1 MQTTIIIRLPTNKSK
16 DMLELDF
23 TTIITAIVSL
33 IGGGWLFNLYSAKPR
48 KTSIELENVGK
59 AMEEM
64 NGVINTMKESS
75 RVYREDTDK
84 TIRGLNT
91 KIENLEKS
99 IKVKDEA
106 IYSAYD
112 CPFPDKSSD
121 CIVLKVY
128 KKCHE
133 CSIETQIVQD
143 NDEQESEDGE

>member
-1 MQTTIIIRLPTNKSK
+1 M
-16 DMLELDF
+16 ELDV

-64 NGVINTMKESS
+64 NGVIKTMKESS
-75 RVYREDTDK
+75 RTYREETDR

-121 CIVLKVY
+121 CIVLRVY

-133 CSIETQIVQD
+133 CSIETQVFED
-143 NDEQESEDGE
+143 SAESQE

>member
-1 MQTTIIIRLPTNKSK
+1 MF
-16 DMLELDF
+16 ELDV

-33 IGGGWLFNLYSAKPR
+33 IGGGWIFNVYSAKPR

-64 NGVINTMKESS
+64 NGVITTMKESS
-75 RVYREDTDK
+75 RIYREDTDR
-84 TIRGLNT
+84 TIKVLNT
-91 KIENLEKS
+91 KIENLEKT

-128 KKCHE
+128 KKCSE
-133 CSIETQIVQD
+133 CSIDTQIVKD
-143 NDEQESEDGE
+143 NDIQDLEELE

>member
-1 MQTTIIIRLPTNKSK
+1 MF
-16 DMLELDF
+16 ELDF
-23 TTIITAIVSL
+23 TTIITAIVSV

-75 RVYREDTDK
+75 RTYRDETDR

-112 CPFPDKSSD
+112 CPFSDKSSD

-128 KKCHE
+128 KKCRE

-143 NDEQESEDGE
+143 DEIQESEDGE

>member
-1 MQTTIIIRLPTNKSK
+1 
-16 DMLELDF
+16 MLELDV

-33 IGGGWLFNLYSAKPR
+33 IGGGWIFNVYSAKPR

-64 NGVINTMKESS
+64 NGVITTMKESS
-75 RVYREDTDK
+75 RIYREDTDR
-84 TIRGLNT
+84 TIKVLNT
-91 KIENLEKS
+91 KIENLEKT

-112 CPFPDKSSD
+112 CPFPDKSSE

-128 KKCHE
+128 KKCSE
-133 CSIETQIVQD
+133 CSIYTQIV
-143 NDEQESEDGE
+143 NDEIKESEDVE

>member
-1 MQTTIIIRLPTNKSK
+1 
-16 DMLELDF
+16 MLELDV

-33 IGGGWLFNLYSAKPR
+33 IGGGWIFNVYSAKPR

-59 AMEEM
+59 AMDEM
-64 NGVINTMKESS
+64 NGVITTMKESS
-75 RVYREDTDK
+75 RIYREDTDR
-84 TIRGLNT
+84 TIKVLNT

-143 NDEQESEDGE
+143 DVQESEDGEQ

>member
-1 MQTTIIIRLPTNKSK
+1 M
-16 DMLELDF
+16 MGLDV
-23 TTIITAIVSL
+23 TTIITAIVGL

-64 NGVINTMKESS
+64 NGVIKTMKESS
-75 RVYREDTDK
+75 RTYREETDK

-133 CSIETQIVQD
+133 CSIETQIVND
-143 NDEQESEDGE
+143 NDVQESDDVE

>member
-1 MQTTIIIRLPTNKSK
+1 MF
-16 DMLELDF
+16 ELDV

-33 IGGGWLFNLYSAKPR
+33 IGGGWIFNVYSAKPR

-64 NGVINTMKESS
+64 NGVITTMKESS
-75 RVYREDTDK
+75 RIYREDTDR
-84 TIRGLNT
+84 TIKVLNT
-91 KIENLEKS
+91 KIENLEKT

-128 KKCHE
+128 KKCSE
-133 CSIETQIVQD
+133 CSIDTQIVKD
-143 NDEQESEDGE
+143 NDMHDLDELE

>member
-1 MQTTIIIRLPTNKSK
+1 MF
-16 DMLELDF
+16 ELDF
-23 TTIITAIVSL
+23 TTIITAIVSV

-75 RVYREDTDK
+75 RTYRDETDK
-84 TIRGLNT
+84 TIRVLNT

-112 CPFPDKSSD
+112 CPFPEKSSD

-128 KKCHE
+128 KKCRE
-133 CSIETQIVQD
+133 CSIETQIVKD
-143 NDEQESEDGE
+143 DIQESEDAE

>member
-1 MQTTIIIRLPTNKSK
+1 
-16 DMLELDF
+16 MLELDF

-64 NGVINTMKESS
+64 NGVIKTMKESS
-75 RVYREDTDK
+75 RIYREDTDR
-84 TIRGLNT
+84 TIKVLNT
-91 KIENLEKS
+91 KIENLEKT

>member
-1 MQTTIIIRLPTNKSK
+1 M
-16 DMLELDF
+16 ELDF

-64 NGVINTMKESS
+64 NGVIKTMKESS
-75 RVYREDTDK
+75 RTYREETDR
-84 TIRGLNT
+84 TIRVLNT

-128 KKCHE
+128 KKCHD
-133 CSIETQIVQD
+133 CSIDTKIVQD
-143 NDEQESEDGE
+143 NDIQESEDVE

>member
-1 MQTTIIIRLPTNKSK
+1 M
-16 DMLELDF
+16 MELDY

-33 IGGGWLFNLYSAKPR
+33 IGGGWIFNVYSAKPR

-64 NGVINTMKESS
+64 NGVITTMKESS
-75 RVYREDTDK
+75 RIYREDTDR
-84 TIRGLNT
+84 TIKVLNT
-91 KIENLEKS
+91 KIENFEKT

-112 CPFPDKSSD
+112 CPFPDKSSE

-128 KKCHE
+128 KKCSE
-133 CSIETQIVQD
+133 CSIDTQIVKD
-143 NDEQESEDGE
+143 NDMQDLDELE

>member
-1 MQTTIIIRLPTNKSK
+1 MF
-16 DMLELDF
+16 ELDF
-23 TTIITAIVSL
+23 TTIITAIVSV

-64 NGVINTMKESS
+64 NGVIKTMKESS
-75 RVYREDTDK
+75 RTYREETDR

-99 IKVKDEA
+99 IKVKEEA

-133 CSIETQIVQD
+133 CSIETQVFED
-143 NDEQESEDGE
+143 SAESQE

>member
-1 MQTTIIIRLPTNKSK
+1 M
-16 DMLELDF
+16 MGLDV

-64 NGVINTMKESS
+64 NGVITTMKESS
-75 RVYREDTDK
+75 RIYREDTDR
-84 TIRGLNT
+84 TIRGLNA

-128 KKCHE
+128 KKCSE
-133 CSIETQIVQD
+133 CSIDPQIIKD
-143 NDEQESEDGE
+143 NDMQESDELE

>member
-1 MQTTIIIRLPTNKSK
+1 
-16 DMLELDF
+16 MLELDV

-33 IGGGWLFNLYSAKPR
+33 IGGGWIFNVYSAKPR

-59 AMEEM
+59 AMDEM
-64 NGVINTMKESS
+64 NGVITTMKESS
-75 RVYREDTDK
+75 RVYREDTDR

-121 CIVLKVY
+121 CIVLRVY

-133 CSIETQIVQD
+133 CSIETQIAQD
-143 NDEQESEDGE
+143 DDVQESEDGE

>member
-1 MQTTIIIRLPTNKSK
+1 M
-16 DMLELDF
+16 MELDY

-64 NGVINTMKESS
+64 NGVITTMKESS
-75 RVYREDTDK
+75 RVYREDTDR

-121 CIVLKVY
+121 CIVLRVY

-143 NDEQESEDGE
+143 DEIQESDDSE

>member
-1 MQTTIIIRLPTNKSK
+1 M
-16 DMLELDF
+16 MELDY

-33 IGGGWLFNLYSAKPR
+33 IGGGWIFNVYSAKPR

-64 NGVINTMKESS
+64 NGVITTMKESS
-75 RVYREDTDK
+75 RIYREDTDR
-84 TIRGLNT
+84 TIKVLNT
-91 KIENLEKS
+91 KIENLEKT
-99 IKVKDEA
+99 IKVKDED

-128 KKCHE
+128 KKCSE
-133 CSIETQIVQD
+133 CSIDTQIVKD
-143 NDEQESEDGE
+143 NDMHELDELE

>member
-1 MQTTIIIRLPTNKSK
+1 M
-16 DMLELDF
+16 ELDF
-23 TTIITAIVSL
+23 TTIITAVVSL

-64 NGVINTMKESS
+64 NGVIKTMKESS
-75 RVYREDTDK
+75 KTYREETDR
-84 TIRGLNT
+84 TIRCLNT

-128 KKCHE
+128 KKCHD
-133 CSIETQIVQD
+133 CSIETQIVKD
-143 NDEQESEDGE
+143 DIKESDGGE

>member
-1 MQTTIIIRLPTNKSK
+1 
-16 DMLELDF
+16 MLELDV

-33 IGGGWLFNLYSAKPR
+33 IGGGWIFNVYSAKPR

-64 NGVINTMKESS
+64 NGVITTMKESS
-75 RVYREDTDK
+75 RIYREDTDS
-84 TIRGLNT
+84 TIKVLNT
-91 KIENLEKS
+91 KIENLEKT

-128 KKCHE
+128 KKCSE
-133 CSIETQIVQD
+133 CSIDTQIVKD
-143 NDEQESEDGE
+143 NDMQEIDELE

>member
-1 MQTTIIIRLPTNKSK
+1 MF
-16 DMLELDF
+16 ELDV

-33 IGGGWLFNLYSAKPR
+33 IGGGWIFNVYSAKPR

-75 RVYREDTDK
+75 RIYREDTDR

-99 IKVKDEA
+99 IKIKEEA

-128 KKCHE
+128 KKCRD
-133 CSIETQIVQD
+133 CNIETQVFED
-143 NDEQESEDGE
+143 SAESQE

>member
-1 MQTTIIIRLPTNKSK
+1 M
-16 DMLELDF
+16 MELDY

-33 IGGGWLFNLYSAKPR
+33 IGGGWIFNVYSAKPR

-64 NGVINTMKESS
+64 NGVITTMKESS
-75 RVYREDTDK
+75 RIYREDTDR
-84 TIRGLNT
+84 TIKVLNT
-91 KIENLEKS
+91 KIENLEKT

-128 KKCHE
+128 KKCSE
-133 CSIETQIVQD
+133 CSIDTQIIKD
-143 NDEQESEDGE
+143 NDMQETDELE

>member
-1 MQTTIIIRLPTNKSK
+1 M
-16 DMLELDF
+16 MELDY

-33 IGGGWLFNLYSAKPR
+33 IGGGWIFNVYSAKPR

-64 NGVINTMKESS
+64 NGVITTMKESS
-75 RVYREDTDK
+75 RIYREDTDR
-84 TIRGLNT
+84 TIKVLNT
-91 KIENLEKS
+91 KIENLEKT

-112 CPFPDKSSD
+112 CPFPDKSSE

-128 KKCHE
+128 KKCSE
-133 CSIETQIVQD
+133 CSIDTQIVKD
-143 NDEQESEDGE
+143 NDMQELDELE

>member
-1 MQTTIIIRLPTNKSK
+1 
-16 DMLELDF
+16 MLELDY

-33 IGGGWLFNLYSAKPR
+33 IGGGWIFNVYSAKPR

-64 NGVINTMKESS
+64 NGVITTMKESS
-75 RVYREDTDK
+75 RVYREDTDR

-133 CSIETQIVQD
+133 CSIETQIVND
-143 NDEQESEDGE
+143 NDVQESEVVE

>member
-1 MQTTIIIRLPTNKSK
+1 
-16 DMLELDF
+16 MLELDV

-33 IGGGWLFNLYSAKPR
+33 IGGGWIFNVYSAKPR

-64 NGVINTMKESS
+64 NGVIKTMKESS
-75 RVYREDTDK
+75 RTYREETDR

-91 KIENLEKS
+91 KIDNLEKS

-143 NDEQESEDGE
+143 NEIQESEDVE

>member
-1 MQTTIIIRLPTNKSK
+1 M
-16 DMLELDF
+16 MELDV

-33 IGGGWLFNLYSAKPR
+33 IGGGWIFNVYSAKPR

-75 RVYREDTDK
+75 RIYREDTDR
-84 TIRGLNT
+84 TIRCLNT
-91 KIENLEKS
+91 KIDNLEKS

-121 CIVLKVY
+121 CIVLRVY

-143 NDEQESEDGE
+143 DDVQESEDVD

>member
-1 MQTTIIIRLPTNKSK
+1 MF
-16 DMLELDF
+16 DFDF
-23 TTIITAIVSL
+23 TTIITAVVSL

-59 AMEEM
+59 AMDEM
-64 NGVINTMKESS
+64 NGVIKTMKESS
-75 RVYREDTDK
+75 KTYREETDR

-112 CPFPDKSSD
+112 CPFPEKSSD

-128 KKCHE
+128 KKCRE
-133 CSIETQIVQD
+133 CSIESQIVQD
-143 NDEQESEDGE
+143 NETQESDDVE

>member
-1 MQTTIIIRLPTNKSK
+1 M
-16 DMLELDF
+16 MELDF
-23 TTIITAIVSL
+23 TTIITAIVSV

-75 RVYREDTDK
+75 RTYREETDR

-91 KIENLEKS
+91 KIDNLEKS

-112 CPFPDKSSD
+112 CPFPEKSSD

-128 KKCHE
+128 KKCRE

-143 NDEQESEDGE
+143 KDVQESEDGD

>member
-1 MQTTIIIRLPTNKSK
+1 
-16 DMLELDF
+16 MLELDV
-23 TTIITAIVSL
+23 TAIITAIVSL
-33 IGGGWLFNLYSAKPR
+33 IGGGWIFNVYSAKPR

-59 AMEEM
+59 AMDEM
-64 NGVINTMKESS
+64 NGVITTMKESS
-75 RVYREDTDK
+75 RIYREDTDR
-84 TIRGLNT
+84 TIRGLNA

-121 CIVLKVY
+121 CIVLRVY

-133 CSIETQIVQD
+133 CSIESQIVQD
-143 NDEQESEDGE
+143 DVQESEDGE

>member
-1 MQTTIIIRLPTNKSK
+1 
-16 DMLELDF
+16 MLELDV

-33 IGGGWLFNLYSAKPR
+33 IGGGWIFNVYSAKPR

-64 NGVINTMKESS
+64 NGVITTMKESS
-75 RVYREDTDK
+75 RVYREDTDR
-84 TIRGLNT
+84 TICGLNT

-128 KKCHE
+128 KKCRE

-143 NDEQESEDGE
+143 DEIQESEDGE

>member
-1 MQTTIIIRLPTNKSK
+1 M
-16 DMLELDF
+16 ELDF

-75 RVYREDTDK
+75 RTYRDETDR
-84 TIRGLNT
+84 TIRVLNT
-91 KIENLEKS
+91 RIENLEKS

-112 CPFPDKSSD
+112 CPFPEKSSD

-128 KKCHE
+128 KKCRE

-143 NDEQESEDGE
+143 KDVQESEDGD

>member
-1 MQTTIIIRLPTNKSK
+1 MF
-16 DMLELDF
+16 ELDF
-23 TTIITAIVSL
+23 TTIITAIVSV

-64 NGVINTMKESS
+64 NGVIKTMKESS
-75 RVYREDTDK
+75 RTYREETDR

-91 KIENLEKS
+91 KIDNLEKS

-133 CSIETQIVQD
+133 CSIETQVFED
-143 NDEQESEDGE
+143 SAESQE

>member
-1 MQTTIIIRLPTNKSK
+1 
-16 DMLELDF
+16 MLELDV
-23 TTIITAIVSL
+23 TTIITAIVGL
-33 IGGGWLFNLYSAKPR
+33 IGGGWIFNVYSAKPR

-64 NGVINTMKESS
+64 NGVITTMKESS
-75 RVYREDTDK
+75 RVYREDTDR
-84 TIRGLNT
+84 TIRVLNT

-143 NDEQESEDGE
+143 NDVQESEDDE

>member
-1 MQTTIIIRLPTNKSK
+1 M
-16 DMLELDF
+16 MELDV

-33 IGGGWLFNLYSAKPR
+33 IGGGWIFNVYSAKPR

-59 AMEEM
+59 AMDEM
-64 NGVINTMKESS
+64 NGVITTMKESS
-75 RVYREDTDK
+75 RIYREDTDR
-84 TIRGLNT
+84 TIRGLNA

-128 KKCHE
+128 KKCSE

-143 NDEQESEDGE
+143 NEIQESEDGE

>member
-1 MQTTIIIRLPTNKSK
+1 M
-16 DMLELDF
+16 MELDV

-33 IGGGWLFNLYSAKPR
+33 IGGGWIFNVYSAKPR

-64 NGVINTMKESS
+64 NGVITTMKESS
-75 RVYREDTDK
+75 RIYREDTDR

-128 KKCHE
+128 KKCSE
-133 CSIETQIVQD
+133 CSIDTKIVKD
-143 NDEQESEDGE
+143 NDMQELDELE

>member
-1 MQTTIIIRLPTNKSK
+1 MDIDI
-16 DMLELDF
+16 

-64 NGVINTMKESS
+64 NGVIKTMKESS
-75 RVYREDTDK
+75 RTYREETDR
-84 TIRGLNT
+84 TISGLNT

-133 CSIETQIVQD
+133 CSIETQIVND
-143 NDEQESEDGE
+143 NDVQESEDGEEKQI

>member
-1 MQTTIIIRLPTNKSK
+1 MI
-16 DMLELDF
+16 ELDY

-33 IGGGWLFNLYSAKPR
+33 IGGGWIFNVYSAKPR

-75 RVYREDTDK
+75 RIYREDTDR
-84 TIRGLNT
+84 TILCLNT

-106 IYSAYD
+106 IYAAYD

-128 KKCHE
+128 KKCRD
-133 CSIETQIVQD
+133 CNIETQVF
-143 NDEQESEDGE
+143 NDSEESQE

>member
-1 MQTTIIIRLPTNKSK
+1 MF
-16 DMLELDF
+16 ELDF

-59 AMEEM
+59 AMDEM
-64 NGVINTMKESS
+64 NGVITTMKESS
-75 RVYREDTDK
+75 RAYREDTDR

-106 IYSAYD
+106 IYAAYD

-128 KKCHE
+128 KKCRE

-143 NDEQESEDGE
+143 NEIQESEDVES

>member
-1 MQTTIIIRLPTNKSK
+1 MEI
-16 DMLELDF
+16 DF

-64 NGVINTMKESS
+64 NGVIKTMKESS
-75 RVYREDTDK
+75 RTYREETDR

-91 KIENLEKS
+91 KIDNLEKS
-99 IKVKDEA
+99 IKVKEEA

-133 CSIETQIVQD
+133 CSIETQIVND
-143 NDEQESEDGE
+143 NDVQESEDGEEKQM

>member
-1 MQTTIIIRLPTNKSK
+1 M
-16 DMLELDF
+16 ELDF
-23 TTIITAIVSL
+23 TTIITAIVSI

-64 NGVINTMKESS
+64 NGVIKTMKESS
-75 RVYREDTDK
+75 RTYRDETDR
-84 TIRGLNT
+84 TIRVLNT

-106 IYSAYD
+106 IYAAYD

-133 CSIETQIVQD
+133 CSIETQIVND
-143 NDEQESEDGE
+143 NDVQESEDGD